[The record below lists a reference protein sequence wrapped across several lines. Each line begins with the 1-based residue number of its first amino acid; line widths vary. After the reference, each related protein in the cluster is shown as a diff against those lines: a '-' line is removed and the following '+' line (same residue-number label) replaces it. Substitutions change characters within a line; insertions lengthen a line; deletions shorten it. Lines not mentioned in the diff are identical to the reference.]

1 MSKEDIA
8 RIDATMKS
16 LVVLTREQNTT
27 LKKVLETL
35 TKTRA
40 TQEFH
45 TDRLSKLESDKSW
58 LIRLILSSLI
68 IATMVAIKAI

>member
-68 IATMVAIKAI
+68 IATMVTIKAI